1 MSDQRGAL
9 PRHKGSQTTT
19 HHLIQAQRVPAWSGR
34 VGSCRFGGRDEVSYM
49 PRNHSG
55 FSMLEVLVTVAIIGI
70 IAAFAL
76 PSALNTL
83 QTYRVHSD
91 ATAIASFL
99 NVTRIQA
106 ARQYTPYSLDLDPST
121 SPATYVIE
129 QLQNTAYDPIN
140 PSSATSYLSFSPK
153 HYDTSGTQYGS
164 SYDTFAACRP
174 SGITVYPSPLTA
186 DPSSCTGP
194 FQFCFNTRGMPVQC
208 TGSPGT
214 QLTNGGL
221 AIYIENQQGITD
233 AVTIATGGA
242 VQIWNWDQTA
252 SKWYLR

>member
-1 MSDQRGAL
+1 
-9 PRHKGSQTTT
+9 
-19 HHLIQAQRVPAWSGR
+19 
-34 VGSCRFGGRDEVSYM
+34 M
-49 PRNHSG
+49 PRSHSG
-55 FSMLEVLVTVAIIGI
+55 FTMLEVLVTVAIIGI
-70 IAAFAL
+70 IVAFAL

-83 QTYRVHSD
+83 QIYRVHSD
-91 ATAIASFL
+91 ATSIASSL

-153 HYDTSGTQYGS
+153 HYDTSGRQYGS
-164 SYDTFAACRP
+164 TYDTFVVCRP
-174 SGITVYPSPLTA
+174 AAVSTYPGPITA

-194 FQFCFNTRGMPVQC
+194 FQFCFNSRGMPVQC
-208 TGSPGT
+208 TGSPGSP
-214 QLTNGGL
+214 LANGGGL